1 MTTRINSD
9 GSGDVFLNPGDLVF
23 HCPSPGKPQPARLHT
38 LLGSCVSVILWH
50 PTLRLAGM
58 SHAVL
63 PSNGHHKKGLEF
75 DGRYCD
81 QVVDFFCQELA
92 CTGTRPSQFKVY
104 LVGGGQMY
112 LNKKDRLSIGERNLT
127 AIRAHLKQ
135 AGFILS
141 AEHVGLDAHRKV
153 AIQLSS
159 GLVTVTFDNRHIQ
172 LSGP

>member
-1 MTTRINSD
+1 MATYINSD

-23 HCPSPGKPQPARLHT
+23 HRPAAGKPQPTRLHT

-63 PSNGHHKKGLEF
+63 PSGGHHKKSREF

-81 QVVDFFCQELA
+81 QVVQFFCRELA
-92 CTGTRPSQFKVY
+92 CSGTHPAQFKVY
-104 LVGGGQMY
+104 LVGGSQMY
-112 LNKKDRLSIGERNLT
+112 LNKNDSLSIGSRNVEV
-127 AIRAHLKQ
+127 IRAHLKQ

-141 AEHVGLDAHRKV
+141 AEHVGRDAHRKV
-153 AIQLSS
+153 AINLSS
-159 GLVTVTFDNRHIQ
+159 GLVTVTFDNRPIQ
-172 LSGP
+172 LSTI